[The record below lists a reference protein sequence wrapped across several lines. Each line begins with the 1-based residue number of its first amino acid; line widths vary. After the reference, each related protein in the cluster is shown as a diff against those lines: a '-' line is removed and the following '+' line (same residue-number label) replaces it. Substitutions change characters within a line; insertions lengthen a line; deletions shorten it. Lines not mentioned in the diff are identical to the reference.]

1 MDISSYTEWTSVP
14 PKYETFGENFL
25 WAYSCLQMLGATIY
39 MKEDK
44 FTPKSYMV
52 RAKAFKAYKEGKWK
66 IGDMYEINRM
76 KVRTNDTCWY
86 CRSKVSSKE
95 LTADHVF
102 PRVVGGTNNMENIIY
117 VCKTCNSS
125 KGKKDLMEWLI
136 SQDYVPE
143 YLVLEQYLKEIYS
156 YSMENGLMSLNWND
170 IGNVALPFNLQSILL
185 FQNST
190 FLKEVLRRTL

>member
-1 MDISSYTEWTSVP
+1 
-14 PKYETFGENFL
+14 
-25 WAYSCLQMLGATIY
+25 
-39 MKEDK
+39 
-44 FTPKSYMV
+44 
-52 RAKAFKAYKEGKWK
+52 
-66 IGDMYEINRM
+66 
-76 KVRTNDTCWY
+76 
-86 CRSKVSSKE
+86 
-95 LTADHVF
+95 
-102 PRVVGGTNNMENIIY
+102 MENIIY

-170 IGNVALPFNLQSILL
+170 IGNVTLPFNPQSILL